1 MDSLPTERSGKPLE
15 IERLVN
21 YRNLLLVFG
30 GYRTGG
36 EAQEMQTA
44 REAQKSHPPTCRTRR
59 VTVLPGKRTPLVF
72 SLNQRSPAFLA
83 PGIGF
88 VEDSFS
94 MDGDGGIVLGLPA
107 AHFLSYGP
115 FPNGPQTGLGP
126 WGWGPMF

>member
-1 MDSLPTERSGKPLE
+1 MDLPVPGIKLGSPALQMDSLPTERSGKPLE

-59 VTVLPGKRTPLVF
+59 VTVLPGKRTPLWF
-72 SLNQRSPAFLA
+72 NSYFL
-83 PGIGF
+83 
-88 VEDSFS
+88 
-94 MDGDGGIVLGLPA
+94 
-107 AHFLSYGP
+107 
-115 FPNGPQTGLGP
+115 
-126 WGWGPMF
+126 